1 MEQRKKIL
9 ITLPSIRYGGQEKV
23 AISTAKLL
31 SKYYDVTILVFY
43 RSDKEMD
50 SDNIPVVSCG
60 EENAKGFKLFRRI
73 RIMRR
78 LKKQQR
84 YYASISFSPSA
95 NLINVITRDKART
108 FTSIR
113 GYRSLSSQSGKLKFL
128 MRRAD
133 NVICVSE
140 GIAAKAREYYKMPNE
155 QVSVLYNPYNFETIK
170 QLGKEPVD
178 DYDFQG
184 FTLCNV
190 SHLNEVKGLEHLLR
204 AVMLIR
210 RGIPDIRLLLV
221 GDGVMRAPLEK
232 LAETLG
238 LGDCVTFIGYRENPY
253 KYVAKSDLYVL
264 TSENEG
270 FPNSLVE
277 AMFFGP
283 VVSVNCKTG
292 PSEILAD
299 DSDVLPDNSYQ
310 VCKYGVLA
318 PPVQKTRNYATG
330 AIEPE
335 EEELARAV
343 VALYNDKNLYAQLK
357 EAAYNR
363 AHQFGEDI
371 YLDSL
376 MKLIEAEK

>member
-23 AISTAKLL
+23 AITTAKLL
-31 SKYYDVTILVFY
+31 SRHYDVTLLVFY
-43 RSDKEMD
+43 RSDKEM
-50 SDNIPVVSCG
+50 NPGEIPVVSCG
-60 EENAKGFKLFRRI
+60 EETAKGFKLLRRI
-73 RIMRR
+73 RIVRR
-78 LKKQQR
+78 LKKQQQ

-95 NLINVITRDKART
+95 NLINVITKDKART

-113 GYRSLSSQSGKLKFL
+113 GYNSLSSKSGKLRFL

-140 GIAAKAREYYKMPNE
+140 GIAAKVREHYKMPKE
-155 QVSVLYNPYNFETIK
+155 RVSVLYNPYNFESIQ

-210 RGIPDIRLLLV
+210 RDIPDIRLLLV

-232 LAETLG
+232 LAKTLG

-253 KYVAKSDLYVL
+253 KYVAKSELYVL

-292 PSEILAD
+292 PSKILAD
-299 DSDVLPDNSYQ
+299 ESDTLPDHSYR
-310 VCKYGVLA
+310 VCKYGVLT
-318 PPVQKTRNYATG
+318 PPVQKTRNYTTG
-330 AIEPE
+330 AVEPE
-335 EEELARAV
+335 EKEIARAV
-343 VALYNDKNLYAQLK
+343 VALLKNKDLYAQLK

-376 MKLIEAEK
+376 IKLIESEK

>member
-23 AISTAKLL
+23 AVTTAKLL
-31 SKYYDVTILVFY
+31 SQHYDVAILVFY
-43 RSDKEMD
+43 RSGKEI
-50 SDNIPVVSCG
+50 NPGEIPVVSCG
-60 EENAKGFKLFRRI
+60 EENAKGFKIFRRI

-108 FTSIR
+108 LTSIR

-140 GIAAKAREYYKMPNE
+140 GIAAKAREYYKMPKE
-155 QVSVLYNPYNFETIK
+155 QVSVLYNPYNFESIK
-170 QLGKEPVD
+170 QLGKDPVD

-184 FTLCNV
+184 FTICNV

-210 RGIPDIRLLLV
+210 RDIPNIRLLLV
-221 GDGVMRAPLEK
+221 GDGAMKNPLMK

-238 LGDCVTFIGYRENPY
+238 LNDCVTFMGYRENPY

-277 AMFFGP
+277 AMFFVP
-283 VVSVNCKTG
+283 VISANCKTG
-292 PSEILAD
+292 PSEILAEE
-299 DSDVLPDNSYQ
+299 SDTLPDNSYQ
-310 VCKYGVLA
+310 VCKYGVLT
-318 PPVQKTRNYATG
+318 PPVQKTRNYITG
-330 AIEPE
+330 AVEPE
-335 EEELARAV
+335 EEEIARAV
-343 VALYNDKNLYAQLK
+343 VALLKDKNLYTQLK
-357 EAAYNR
+357 EAAHKR

-376 MKLIEAEK
+376 MSLIEAEK